1 LRRLTAEKIEFF
13 ALILPGL
20 LERVAA
26 LLDVSILTPFPM
38 NPSAI
43 LEERSHKTEI
53 ETEPIRYCL
62 YARKSS
68 EDDERQALSIDSQI
82 KEMTMVAN
90 RDGLDIV
97 EVRRES
103 HSAKDSG
110 ERPVFSQLLSDIR
123 SGIFTGIVT
132 WAPDRLSRN
141 AGDLGS
147 LVDLMDQGLLKEI
160 RTTGQKF
167 TNSPNE
173 KFLLMILCSQAKLEN
188 DNRGI
193 NVKRGLK
200 NKCEMGVR
208 PGVAPLGYLNERSLD
223 RNKGKIIVDPLRAPT
238 IKRMFQFVAERGASG
253 RTILKWLNG
262 EANFKTRG
270 DKRITLSGVYRILNN
285 PFYHGMFEYPKGVG
299 SWYKGSHEPIITKEL
314 FEEVRSLLAVAPKA
328 RPGTKEFAFIK
339 MLKCGNCGN
348 GVTAEEKFKKLRD
361 GTVRKYICYHCSRF
375 DQTCKQPYL
384 REDDL
389 LAQLLEIVDKID
401 LDKSG
406 MRKKLEEEVSRM
418 NKFAQGVLGQASDT
432 KVKIP
437 QIDVRN
443 YAKYILREGSNEEKR
458 ELLGCLKSQLVLAD
472 GKINLE

>member
-1 LRRLTAEKIEFF
+1 M
-13 ALILPGL
+13 
-20 LERVAA
+20 
-26 LLDVSILTPFPM
+26 FPM
-38 NPSAI
+38 NPI
-43 LEERSHKTEI
+43 PTLLEEAPHTNIAYSSTPCHEERWKET

-82 KEMTMVAN
+82 KEMTTVAK

-123 SGIFTGIVT
+123 SGMFSGIVT

-147 LVDLMDQGLLKEI
+147 LVDLMDQGLLHEI

-200 NKCEMGVR
+200 NRCEMGIR
-208 PGVAPLGYLNERSLD
+208 PGVAPLGYLNERSPD
-223 RNKGKIIVDPLRAPT
+223 RNKGKIVVDPIRAPT

-285 PFYHGMFEYPKGVG
+285 PFYYGMFEYPKGG
-299 SWYKGSHEPIITKEL
+299 GNWYKGTHESIITKEL

-348 GVTAEEKFKKLRD
+348 GVTAEEKFKKLKD
-361 GTVRKYICYHCSRF
+361 GTIRKYIYYHCSRF

-389 LAQLLEIVDKID
+389 LAQLLEIIDRID

-406 MRKKLEEEVSRM
+406 MRKKLESEVSRM
-418 NKFAQGVLGQASDT
+418 NKFTQGVLGQTAET
-432 KVKIP
+432 KIKIP
-437 QIDVRN
+437 KIDIRN
-443 YAKYILREGSNEEKR
+443 YAKYVLREGSNEEKR
-458 ELLGCLKSQLVLAD
+458 ELLGCLKSQLVLKD
-472 GKINLE
+472 GKIDMNMRHN